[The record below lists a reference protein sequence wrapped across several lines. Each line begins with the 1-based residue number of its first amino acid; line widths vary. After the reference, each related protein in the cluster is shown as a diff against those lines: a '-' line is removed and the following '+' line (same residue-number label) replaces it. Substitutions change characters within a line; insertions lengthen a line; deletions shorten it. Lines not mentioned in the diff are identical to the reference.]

1 MNDFRYS
8 LFFSI
13 QTILCS
19 TNFIIIKAPG
29 DGERGNQIGK
39 SKNLIQH
46 KSIKIKVINMQKC
59 RHSEEVYKIFDQ

>member
-8 LFFSI
+8 VFFSI
-13 QTILCS
+13 QTILCT
-19 TNFIIIKAPG
+19 TNFIIKALG